1 MHGKGS
7 DDFWPRAEEN
17 LLKAFEFY
25 LMENKVEK
33 NTLADIYSKIARED
47 IAEIDT
53 IFKKLPQDSPARMS
67 YNIYASGS
75 ETIKSSVLTGLG
87 TRLQAFQNKYVQRL
101 TECSDI
107 DLSLPG
113 KQACAYYCITSDMNS
128 DMDFLVSLF
137 FTFLFIKL
145 VKYADSQEYGKCKNK
160 VFFYLDEFANIG
172 QIPDFNKK
180 ISTVRSRDIALIP
193 IVQNIGQI
201 KNRYPNDVWQEI
213 IRKL

>member
-1 MHGKGS
+1 MHGKES

-17 LLKAFEFY
+17 LLKAFVFY

-53 IFKKLPQDSPARMS
+53 IFKKLPQDSPA
-67 YNIYASGS
+67 
-75 ETIKSSVLTGLG
+75 TIKSSVLTGLG

-128 DMDFLVSLF
+128 DMDFLVSL
-137 FTFLFIKL
+137 
-145 VKYADSQEYGKCKNK
+145 NK
-160 VFFYLDEFANIG
+160 
-172 QIPDFNKK
+172 
-180 ISTVRSRDIALIP
+180 
-193 IVQNIGQI
+193 
-201 KNRYPNDVWQEI
+201 
-213 IRKL
+213 

>member
-75 ETIKSSVLTGLG
+75 ETIK
-87 TRLQAFQNKYVQRL
+87 
-101 TECSDI
+101 
-107 DLSLPG
+107 
-113 KQACAYYCITSDMNS
+113 
-128 DMDFLVSLF
+128 
-137 FTFLFIKL
+137 
-145 VKYADSQEYGKCKNK
+145 
-160 VFFYLDEFANIG
+160 
-172 QIPDFNKK
+172 
-180 ISTVRSRDIALIP
+180 
-193 IVQNIGQI
+193 
-201 KNRYPNDVWQEI
+201 
-213 IRKL
+213 